1 MAAPNSV
8 LTSIIIN
15 GTEARQ
21 ATVSAATL
29 VSNPAASNRVYKIDN
44 LMATNRTE
52 IPTDITF
59 NLVRA
64 ISTVTL
70 PTSTAGTFDM
80 LRTST
85 LPGYTFI
92 NLIGKDLQM
101 ALQEGDRIDIFAS
114 RNSSIDVTV
123 CYTVIG

>member
-8 LTSIIIN
+8 LTNLIIN
-15 GTEARQ
+15 GTEALQ

-44 LMATNRTE
+44 LMATNKTE

-64 ISTVTL
+64 VTSGSL
-70 PTSTAGTFDM
+70 PQSTAGTFDM

-92 NLIGKDLQM
+92 NLISKDLQM
-101 ALQEGDRIDIFAS
+101 ALQEGDRIEIFAS